1 MYVNAAH
8 ENAAAVLALVYLHER
23 EREIDRERERDSHT
37 MGNKK
42 EALHVR
48 QCSRCNN
55 VANGQRQHTKLSTD
69 SI

>member
-23 EREIDRERERDSHT
+23 ERVEESERDSHT